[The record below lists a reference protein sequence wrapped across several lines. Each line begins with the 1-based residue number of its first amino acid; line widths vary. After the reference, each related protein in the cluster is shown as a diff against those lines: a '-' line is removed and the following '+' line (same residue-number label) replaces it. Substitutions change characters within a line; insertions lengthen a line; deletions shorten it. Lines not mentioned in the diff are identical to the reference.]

1 MKRPWRAAL
10 TASEAKEVA
19 RLEKKLAVA
28 KDAQHTMSL
37 ARSKIMNRA
46 NMRTHYET
54 TKSGSDTPDRRG

>member
-1 MKRPWRAAL
+1 MKRAWREAL
-10 TASEAKEVA
+10 TAAEAKEIE
-19 RLEKKLAVA
+19 RLEKKLAAA
-28 KDAQHTMSL
+28 KGAQHTMSL